1 MTTNNN
7 IIRNSRHHDSRLNN
21 NLRGVH
27 NVNAQLYN
35 SLDKYQP
42 VLKSAGKNNSGQ
54 KNDPVMMPC

>member
-42 VLKSAGKNNSGQ
+42 VLGNNNKKNKKGDQNS
-54 KNDPVMMPC
+54 PVMPC